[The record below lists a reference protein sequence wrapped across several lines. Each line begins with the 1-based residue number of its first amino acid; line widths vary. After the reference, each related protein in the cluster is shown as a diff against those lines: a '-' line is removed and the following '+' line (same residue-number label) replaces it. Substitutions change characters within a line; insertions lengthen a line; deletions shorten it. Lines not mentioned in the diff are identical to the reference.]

1 MPSLKKKSPAT
12 ASKRAQTWNKSI
24 TMKQSSKSGN
34 INDGGAMKSKGA
46 VSVKGEK
53 LSKNAKQIVTS
64 RNIFVVPSQKERVL
78 QPEKNFLGL
87 PEEASNYEKSK
98 VVIISAPYEKTVSY
112 GGGTGKAPA
121 AILDASHYVE
131 FFDDEFQRELCFELG
146 IATLEPQKFGV
157 RTGKEML
164 KQLQDA
170 VAKELSNN
178 KFVITLGGE
187 HTISTAPIM
196 AHAKKYPDLS
206 VLHFDAHSDL
216 RQEYGGTPFSHA
228 CFMARVADAGFK
240 MDHVVQV
247 GIRAQSIDEWR
258 FAKQKGVKTFYA
270 TAIRRKDHG
279 KKWQK
284 SVVEALPSDDV
295 YVTFDVDYFDPSIMP
310 TTGTPEP
317 DGFFWD
323 ETMEIFRRLHK
334 AGKRIVGFDVV
345 ELSPNP
351 AQQHAT
357 YLVAKLVYRL
367 LNFALVRK

>member
-1 MPSLKKKSPAT
+1 MPTKAVQHALPKKITPKKIEKEMVVKKKVAKKTSAER
-12 ASKRAQTWNKSI
+12 K
-24 TMKQSSKSGN
+24 N
-34 INDGGAMKSKGA
+34 I
-46 VSVKGEK
+46 
-53 LSKNAKQIVTS
+53 L
-64 RNIFVVPSQKERVL
+64 VVPVRKVQALSTDQ
-78 QPEKNFLGL
+78 NFLGL
-87 PEEASNYEKSK
+87 PEEASSYDKSK

-112 GGGTGKAPA
+112 GGGTGEAPA

-146 IATLEPQKFGV
+146 IATLEPLDFGT
-157 RTGKEML
+157 RTGTEML
-164 KQLQDA
+164 RQLQDA
-170 VAKELSNN
+170 VAKELSNG

-196 AHAKKYPDLS
+196 AHVKKYPKLS

-216 RQEYGGTPFSHA
+216 RQEYGGTPHSHA
-228 CFMARVADAGFK
+228 CFMARVADAGMK
-240 MDHVVQV
+240 MDRVVQV

-258 FAKQKGVKTFYA
+258 TAKQKGVKTFYA

-284 SVVEALPSDDV
+284 AVVEALPTDDV

-345 ELSPNP
+345 ELSPNA

-357 YLVAKLVYRL
+357 YLAAKLVYRI
-367 LNFALVRK
+367 LNFAMVRK